1 MGAVNNGTTG
11 TVWDS
16 IKATQPAYEGT
27 SIPKS
32 FNIKVDNV
40 ELWVA
45 PNGTKHIREYLTSNN
60 KHIGS
65 TTSVSSQIALKEFES
80 ALNVAIK
87 QNGFVT
93 DKMIHGG
100 NREFI
105 LSAPRE
111 AGQNIVVKH
120 ARYNPK

>member
-1 MGAVNNGTTG
+1 M
-11 TVWDS
+11 WDS

-45 PNGTKHIREYLTSNN
+45 SNGTKHIREYLTSHN

-87 QNGFVT
+87 QNGIVT

-100 NREFI
+100 N
-105 LSAPRE
+105 
-111 AGQNIVVKH
+111 
-120 ARYNPK
+120 

>member
-1 MGAVNNGTTG
+1 M
-11 TVWDS
+11 WDS

-45 PNGTKHIREYLTSNN
+45 PNGTKHIWEYLTSNK

-65 TTSVSSQIALKEFES
+65 TTSVSSQVALKEFES

-87 QNGFVT
+87 QNGIVI
-93 DKMIHGG
+93 DNMIHGG
-100 NREFI
+100 NWEFI